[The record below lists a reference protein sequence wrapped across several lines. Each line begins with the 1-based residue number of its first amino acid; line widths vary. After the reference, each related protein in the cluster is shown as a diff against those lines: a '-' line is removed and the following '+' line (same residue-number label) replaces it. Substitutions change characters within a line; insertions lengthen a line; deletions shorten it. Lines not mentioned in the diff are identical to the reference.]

1 MTTFFNARKARVVR
15 WTSTLHM
22 LRMIDPAETRVTASR
37 WLSTAVCATAFAT
50 SLAACTTTTVSHNP
64 ELRSV
69 SENSN
74 PSSVS
79 ELHIAESALTS
90 GDLQLATSIYQRVL
104 VANPKSVPGLIG
116 LGDTLYA
123 VGDFTRANVDYQ
135 RALQVD
141 PTSYGALIG
150 AARAAIKQRRMDDAV
165 SLYRKVQVL
174 KPDDVLACA
183 GLGTALDLQGN
194 HTAAQAELRRGLKSN
209 PGDPVLSLDL
219 GMSLILG
226 GNPREGANV
235 LLDVTRFPA
244 APHEATQDLAL
255 AYGLLGNTDA
265 ASAIL
270 SEDLP
275 KASVDD
281 NLKFYAFQRQRLK
294 LSSTSEAASTIK

>member
-1 MTTFFNARKARVVR
+1 MTAR
-15 WTSTLHM
+15 HH
-22 LRMIDPAETRVTASR
+22 VT
-37 WLSTAVCATAFAT
+37 TAVCAVAFAAG
-50 SLAACTTTTVSHNP
+50 LGACTTTVVSHNP

-69 SENSN
+69 SENSS
-74 PSSVS
+74 PSAVS
-79 ELHIAESALTS
+79 ELRIAESALDS
-90 GDLQLATSIYQRVL
+90 GDLQIATSIYQRVI

-123 VGDFTRANVDYQ
+123 VGDYTRANVDYQ

-141 PTSYGALIG
+141 PTAYGALIG
-150 AARAAIKQRRMDDAV
+150 SARVAIKQRRMDDAV
-165 SLYRKVQVL
+165 ALYRKIQAL

-194 HTAAQAELRRGLKSN
+194 HVAAQAEFRRGLKSN
-209 PGDPVLSLDL
+209 PGDPALNVDL

-244 APHEATQDLAL
+244 APHEAMQDLAL
-255 AYGLLGNTDA
+255 AYGMLGNTDA

-281 NLKFYAFQRQRLK
+281 NLKFYAFQRARLK
-294 LSSTSEAASTIK
+294 LSSTSDMASTVR